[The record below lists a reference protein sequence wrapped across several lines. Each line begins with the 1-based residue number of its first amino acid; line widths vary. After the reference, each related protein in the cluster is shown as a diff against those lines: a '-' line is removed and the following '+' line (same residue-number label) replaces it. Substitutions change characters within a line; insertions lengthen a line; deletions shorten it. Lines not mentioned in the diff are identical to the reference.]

1 VKKIVLLFV
10 VFISFQLFADKPRF
24 TTTSFFDKTDS
35 KSFGIIEGTR
45 KLTHSNYAE
54 QAEANNNLYT
64 AVVMKKAGKALIGI
78 GAGFTFLGT
87 VLCSLDGG
95 ALAVVGLPFI
105 IPGPIALVAGAV
117 LLPLG
122 INKEKKAKV
131 ELENLSVTP
140 TKGGLF
146 TTVGFRF

>member
-1 VKKIVLLFV
+1 MKKILLLFV

-24 TTTSFFDKTDS
+24 AATSVFDKTDS
-35 KSFGIIEGTR
+35 KSFGIIETSP
-45 KLTHSNYAE
+45 KLTHSNYME
-54 QAEANNNLYT
+54 QAEANNNLHN
-64 AVVMKKAGKALIGI
+64 AVAMKKAGKALIGI
-78 GAGFTFLGT
+78 GVGFTFLGT
-87 VLCSLDGG
+87 LFCSFEDLII
-95 ALAVVGLPFI
+95 VGLPFI

-140 TKGGLF
+140 TKGGMF

>member
-1 VKKIVLLFV
+1 MRKIVLLFIIL
-10 VFISFQLFADKPRF
+10 ISFQLFADKPRF
-24 TTTSFFDKTDS
+24 TTTSFFDKTDN
-35 KSFGIIEGTR
+35 KSFGIIEGAS

-87 VLCSLDGG
+87 VFCCLDGG
-95 ALAVVGLPFI
+95 AAIGLPFI

-131 ELENLSVTP
+131 ELENLSVAP
-140 TKGGLF
+140 TKGGVF